1 MSPSGGSAT
10 LGGGA
15 LAHVSGGILVVLS
28 GDECS
33 CVKTLVFGAGS
44 LLLEWRIA
52 AKLAAQLLRPAFSRN
67 GLIRSTGN
75 TIVVDCEEPSSSKV
89 CR

>member
-1 MSPSGGSAT
+1 MHVNASVPVVSPE
-10 LGGGA
+10 
-15 LAHVSGGILVVLS
+15 
-28 GDECS
+28 DESS

-67 GLIRSTGN
+67 GLIRSTGK
-75 TIVVDCEEPSSSKV
+75 TIVVACDEPSSSSV
-89 CR
+89 CK